1 MREHRLFSKEQQ
13 LKHHTAMKK
22 ILDDIK
28 AENFT
33 KQEFVVYGII
43 APLALVA
50 MTILGGLLS

>member
-1 MREHRLFSKEQQ
+1 
-13 LKHHTAMKK
+13 MKK

-43 APLALVA
+43 VPLAIA
-50 MTILGGLLS
+50 ATAILGG

>member
-1 MREHRLFSKEQQ
+1 
-13 LKHHTAMKK
+13 MKK

-50 MTILGGLLS
+50 MTVLGGLLS